1 MPCVPAVYKRTF
13 GVILKRVKMNFN
25 KHRSDAVHWY
35 MHDLA
40 CRVVAKSG
48 IATDRYHAGKLI
60 LQSLKEAPNLILQ
73 IDGATGESE
82 TFQSAL
88 ERSVRC
94 ATAFRNIGLKLNDVI
109 IIMAPL
115 NIDLTTSMYAAF
127 YLGVGVAGVDTLLGV
142 EELQDTIQICLPK
155 MIFCQ
160 SEKVAAV
167 GEALKDLK
175 LDVRVVTYDKGNTY
189 CSFSEFLH
197 KYGDNT
203 PVDDFQPASIDT
215 EEAISVLL
223 STSGTTG
230 LPKYAALTHKNLMIG
245 LPYLWIRCHEFPT
258 PTRMAL
264 TLSPVQWIS
273 ATNSLVMSPI
283 LKFTRLQTSLPVTTD
298 HTYYLI
304 NKYKPTFVM
313 TNPSMMTTLIKP
325 GQREKCDFTSFRL
338 FLLAGSP
345 LPQKLFEDLK
355 IVAPYADVYA
365 GYGMSEIG
373 TIALDPVNFISGC
386 AGRPLGNTDYR
397 LVDPGT
403 GKDVLEPHK
412 TGELWF
418 KGPITFKGYYNNP
431 EMTAEIYTED
441 KWLKSGDLFYR
452 DENWN
457 FFFVDRVKLLLKY
470 RSHQI
475 SPTEIEDV
483 IRTHPGVYDV
493 AVTGILD
500 EECNELPVACV
511 VLQDSHT
518 LTAQEIKDLV
528 KSTLTDSNQLR
539 GGVIFTKELPLTST
553 SKINRT
559 ALKSMVNNMK
569 RE

>member
-1 MPCVPAVYKRTF
+1 
-13 GVILKRVKMNFN
+13 MNVN
-25 KHRSDAVHWY
+25 KQRSDAVHWY

-82 TFQSAL
+82 TFQSAV

-94 ATAFRNIGLKLNDVI
+94 ATAFRNVGLKLNDVI

-115 NIDLTTSMYAAF
+115 NINLTTSMYAAF
-127 YLGVGVAGVDTLLGV
+127 YMGIGVAGVDHLLGV
-142 EELQDTIQICLPK
+142 KELKDTIQICLPK

-160 SEKVAAV
+160 SEKVAVV

-175 LDVRVVTYDKGNTY
+175 LDVTVVTYDKGDTH
-189 CSFSEFLH
+189 CSFSEFLQ

-203 PVDDFQPASIDT
+203 PVDDFQPANFDP
-215 EEAISVLL
+215 EETISVLA

-230 LPKYAALTHKNLMIG
+230 MPKYAALTHKNLMIG
-245 LPYLWIRCHEFPT
+245 LPYFWIKCHEFPT
-258 PTRMAL
+258 PIRMAL
-264 TLSPVQWIS
+264 VLSPVQWLS
-273 ATNSLVMSPI
+273 ATNTLVMSSI
-283 LKFTRLQTSLPVTTD
+283 LKFTRVQTSLPITTE

-304 NKYKPTFVM
+304 NKYKPDFVVIS
-313 TNPSMMTTLIKP
+313 PSMMTSLVKP
-325 GQREKCDFTSFRL
+325 GQREKCDFTCFKL
-338 FLLAGSP
+338 FIIGGSAV
-345 LPQKLFEDLK
+345 PQKLIDDVK
-355 IVAPYADVYA
+355 TVAPFADVYA
-365 GYGMSEIG
+365 AYGMSEIG
-373 TIALDPVNFISGC
+373 TLAFDSVSFIPGC
-386 AGRPLGNTDYR
+386 VGRPLGHADYR

-403 GKDVLEPHK
+403 GKYVLEPHK

-457 FFFVDRVKLLLKY
+457 FFFVDRMKLLLKY
-470 RSHQI
+470 RNHQI
-475 SPTEIEDV
+475 SPTEIEEV

-493 AVTGILD
+493 AVTGIPD

-511 VLQDSHT
+511 VPQDNHT

-528 KSTLTDSNQLR
+528 KSSLTDSKQLR
-539 GGVIFTKELPLTST
+539 GGVIFIKELPLTSA
-553 SKINRT
+553 SKPNRA
-559 ALKSMVNNMK
+559 ALKSMVKNMK